1 MRLKRLLVLSVVAMV
16 MLVSNRARAEDA
28 GSAARVRAALEQ
40 MEAEPSIID
49 VHRAAL
55 RYFRVH
61 PEAVERIRRVAVRR
75 AAAPVMSVTGRYE
88 YVTSDRAVL
97 QYAGDFHDP
106 TIPPN
111 ASANDGFGSN
121 IAGGSLT
128 LTWDFPGLVFN
139 AAELQTYALIGIQ
152 MNVLKEV
159 TRLFYVRRQLLLS
172 LLADPPDDP
181 RTRVAMRMRVEEF
194 TSLIDSFTGG
204 WFSRN
209 LPGASDD
216 D

>member
-1 MRLKRLLVLSVVAMV
+1 MNHVKTLAFIAAITVITSL
-16 MLVSNRARAEDA
+16 A
-28 GSAARVRAALEQ
+28 GSARAQTGSREARVRSALQQ
-40 MEAEPSIID
+40 MESEPSVIE

-75 AAAPVMSVTGRYE
+75 AGAPVMTITGRYE
-88 YVTSDRAVL
+88 YVNSNRDVAVTPDY
-97 QYAGDFHDP
+97 QFTDD
-106 TIPPN
+106 
-111 ASANDGFGSN
+111 SFGSN
-121 IAGGSLT
+121 VAGGSLS
-128 LTWDFPGLVFN
+128 LTWNFPGLVFN
-139 AAELQTYALIGIQ
+139 PAELQTYALVGIQ

-159 TRLFYVRRQLLLS
+159 TRLYYVRRQLLLS

-204 WFSRN
+204 WFSQN
-209 LPGASDD
+209 LDRD
-216 D
+216 EEN